1 MHSQL
6 RRFVSPIVVVLFVA
20 VHNCAADPPASLS
33 SIPAD
38 ASFYSA
44 SLRLGEQMDR
54 LMASKAFATL
64 RDLPAVKFALEHLHT
79 EMAKPDGPAG
89 HIGKVLRDPANR
101 ELMELCHDA
110 FRQEVFVFGGAN
122 FIEFAK
128 LAAELNGARYAQVF
142 AMLQGQN
149 PQNAQLKAI
158 THTLAQAGDK
168 LQVPEFV
175 VGFRITKAE
184 AASNQIKR
192 LESHLQA
199 AFEKTPLKG
208 RVQRATI
215 GGADALTLT
224 VDGSL
229 IPWDQIPLDGLD
241 DDSTADVKSLFK
253 TLKPLKLALC
263 MLVKDNFLL
272 VTVGPTIKTAES
284 FGRGPSLSTRSEMRP
299 ISKYADK
306 PLIGVSYSSA
316 ALAAAV
322 ATTGEDLSNLVELA
336 KTALNKSPLSADRK
350 TAIEKDLKQL
360 AAEVAA
366 ALPKPGGSFGCSFLT
381 ARGQE
386 TFSYDFG
393 NASGN
398 SGKELTIAEHLGGSP
413 VAAIVGVNGDP
424 TPAYQTLVR
433 WLRVVYG
440 HADAAILELLGEDY
454 HKQFRGGIDMAR
466 PYLERFDKITAT
478 QLLPAVGAGELAVVL
493 DAKWTS
499 KNWFKGLDQG
509 GTTLP
514 FFELGAVRTVK
525 DSEKVLQ
532 ALEAYRVLANDV
544 VAKARELGAPAPEG
558 GIPPAESKKLP
569 NGTAYYWPLP
579 PLGLDQQIAP
589 NLALSSKLSV
599 KSLSLKHSERLL
611 TPTPLSTL
619 DGFLEPGRPLLAAA
633 IVDLAAFN
641 RAGRP
646 WIEKFALP
654 AILEGVP
661 ETGPPGLARKD
672 IPEQVRKVLDV
683 LQCVRGVRSASYRDG
698 DATVTHSEWI
708 VEDLK

>member
-1 MHSQL
+1 MHSPL
-6 RRFVSPIVVVLFVA
+6 RRFISPVVVVLFVA
-20 VHNCAADPPASLS
+20 VHDCAADPPASLP

-54 LMASKAFATL
+54 LVASKAFATL
-64 RDLPAVKFALEHLHT
+64 RDLPAVKFALEQLHS

-89 HIGKVLRDPANR
+89 HFGKLLRDPANR
-101 ELMELCHDA
+101 ELMDLCHDA
-110 FRQEVFVFGGAN
+110 FRREIFVYGGAN
-122 FIEFAK
+122 FVEFAK
-128 LAAELNGARYAQVF
+128 LAAELNGARYAQLF

-149 PQNAQLKAI
+149 PQSAQLKAVV
-158 THTLAQAGDK
+158 HTLAQAGDK

-175 VGFRITKAE
+175 LGFRITKAE

-192 LESHLQA
+192 LESHLMEA
-199 AFEKTPLKG
+199 VEKTPLKG
-208 RVQRATI
+208 RVQRAKI
-215 GGADALTLT
+215 GGSDALTLT
-224 VDGSL
+224 VDGSM

-241 DDSTADVKSLFK
+241 EDSTVDVKSLFK
-253 TLKPLKLALC
+253 SLKPLKLAFC
-263 MLVKDNFLL
+263 MLVKGDFLL
-272 VTVGPTIKTAES
+272 VSVGPTIKTAES
-284 FGRGPSLSTRSEMRP
+284 FGRGPSLTTRLEMRSL
-299 ISKYADK
+299 SKYADK

-336 KTALNKSPLSADRK
+336 KTALNKSPLSEDRK
-350 TAIEKDLKQL
+350 TAIEKDLKRL
-360 AAEVAA
+360 AAELAA

-381 ARGQE
+381 SRGQE

-393 NASGN
+393 KVSGN
-398 SGKELTIAEHLGGSP
+398 SGKELTITQHLGGSP
-413 VAAIVGVNGDP
+413 VAAIAGINGDP

-433 WLRVVYG
+433 WLRIIYG

-454 HKQFRGGIDMAR
+454 HKQFRGGIDIAR

-478 QLLPAVGAGELAVVL
+478 QLLPAVGAGELAIVL
-493 DAKWTS
+493 DVKWTS
-499 KNWFKGLDQG
+499 KNWFQGLDQG

-514 FFELGAVRTVK
+514 FLEFGLVRTVK
-525 DSEKVLQ
+525 DSEKVLK

-544 VAKARELGAPAPEG
+544 MAKAREFGAPAPEG
-558 GIPPAESKKLP
+558 GIPAAESKKLS

-579 PLGLDQQIAP
+579 PLGFDQQIVP
-589 NLALSSKLSV
+589 NLALSSKLSA

-619 DGFLEPGRPLLAAA
+619 DGLLEPNRPLLAAA
-633 IVDLAAFN
+633 IIDLAGFN
-641 RAGRP
+641 RAARP
-646 WIEKFALP
+646 WLEKFALP
-654 AILEGVP
+654 AILDEVP
-661 ETGPPGLARKD
+661 ENGPPGLARKD

-683 LQCVRGVRSASYRDG
+683 LQCVRGLRSVTYRDG
-698 DATVTHSEWI
+698 DGTVTHSEWI